1 MRAGAPRRALEM
13 DERAVRQWCMFMHLS
28 QFAGYAIPLAGVI
41 VPIVMWRTR
50 ASESEEID
58 EHGRMIVNALLSFF
72 CYWIT
77 AIILCFVVIGIPLV
91 FVLGIAS
98 IAFPIIGAIKADEGV
113 LWRYPLIISFL

>member
-1 MRAGAPRRALEM
+1 M
-13 DERAVRQWCMFMHLS
+13 DEKAVRQWCMFMHLS
-28 QFAGYAIPLAGVI
+28 QFAGYAIPFAGI
-41 VPIVMWRTR
+41 IAPIVMWRTR

-58 EHGRMIVNALLSFF
+58 EHGRMIVNAMLSFF

-113 LWRYPLIISFL
+113 LWRYPLVIPFL

>member
-1 MRAGAPRRALEM
+1 MRAGAPRRVLEM

-28 QFAGYAIPLAGVI
+28 QFAGYAIPFAGVI

-58 EHGRMIVNALLSFF
+58 EHGRMIVNAMLSFF

>member
-1 MRAGAPRRALEM
+1 MRASAPRRVLEM
-13 DERAVRQWCMFMHLS
+13 DEKAVRQWCMFMHLS
-28 QFAGYAIPLAGVI
+28 QFAGYAIPFAGI
-41 VPIVMWRTR
+41 IAPIVMWRTR

-58 EHGRMIVNALLSFF
+58 EHGRMIVNAMLSFF

-98 IAFPIIGAIKADEGV
+98 IAFPIIGAIKAEEGV
-113 LWRYPLIISFL
+113 LWRYPLVIPFL

>member
-1 MRAGAPRRALEM
+1 MRASAPRRVLEM
-13 DERAVRQWCMFMHLS
+13 DEKAVRQWCMFMHLS
-28 QFAGYAIPLAGVI
+28 QFAGYAIPFAGI
-41 VPIVMWRTR
+41 IAPIVMWRTR
-50 ASESEEID
+50 ADQSEEID
-58 EHGRMIVNALLSFF
+58 EHGRMIVNAMLSFF

-113 LWRYPLIISFL
+113 LWRYPLVIPFL

>member
-1 MRAGAPRRALEM
+1 MRAGALRRVLEM
-13 DERAVRQWCMFMHLS
+13 DEKAVRQWCMFMHLS
-28 QFAGYAIPLAGVI
+28 QFAGYAIPFAGI
-41 VPIVMWRTR
+41 IAPIVMWRTR
-50 ASESEEID
+50 ADQSDEID
-58 EHGRMIVNALLSFF
+58 EHGRMIVNAMLSFF

-113 LWRYPLIISFL
+113 LWRYPLVIPFL

>member
-1 MRAGAPRRALEM
+1 ME
-13 DERAVRQWCMFMHLS
+13 ERAVRQWCMFMHLG
-28 QFAGYAIPLAGVI
+28 QFAGYASPLAGVI
-41 VPIVMWRTR
+41 VPIVLWRTR
-50 ASESEEID
+50 AREREEID

-113 LWRYPLIISFL
+113 LWRYPLIIYFL